1 MYLLLSYYSLLIY
14 FIASPYLLLVY
25 SHSPS
30 ILSSFVAKLA
40 LNSSNNWVFFV
51 YVLSNIFY
59 RSVEVYIFDAMDL
72 SKFSKRSCNYDTCTL
87 VVDAALRSDR
97 ISYLFSVMP
106 TCIS

>member
-1 MYLLLSYYSLLIY
+1 VYLPVSYYNLVIC
-14 FIASPYLLLVY
+14 FIASPYFILVY
-25 SHSPS
+25 SHSPI
-30 ILSSFVAKLA
+30 ILSSYVVRLA
-40 LNSSNNWVFFV
+40 LNFSNNWVFFV

-59 RSVEVYIFDAMDL
+59 RSVDVYIFDAMDL
-72 SKFSKRSCNYDTCTL
+72 SRFSKRSYSCDTCTL

>member
-1 MYLLLSYYSLLIY
+1 MYLLLSYYNLLIY

-25 SHSPS
+25 SHSPI

-51 YVLSNIFY
+51 YVISNIFY
-59 RSVEVYIFDAMDL
+59 RSVDVYIFDAMDL
-72 SKFSKRSCNYDTCTL
+72 SKFSKRSYNCDTCTL
-87 VVDAALRSDR
+87 DVDAALRSYR